1 MSCLWKSSVKMYLLS
16 VILNTYT
23 HTQRERER
31 ERERKEE
38 EEEEKKKRMI
48 LQVKYVLGTKL
59 QKQK

>member
-23 HTQRERER
+23 HTQREI

-38 EEEEKKKRMI
+38 EEEERKKRMI